1 MIGGVPAAFKQN
13 FQTSIQRFTL
23 SPLVRSTHAVFGCC
37 AKSDRLS
44 REDFPSDINLSANFM
59 KGVRAPVHRV
69 MSAVR
74 VKVVVHAYFL
84 KKKSRQAL

>member
-1 MIGGVPAAFKQN
+1 MQ
-13 FQTSIQRFTL
+13 S
-23 SPLVRSTHAVFGCC
+23 LVVAPSRTGTHAVFGCC

-84 KKKSRQAL
+84 KKMSRQAL